1 MQTEESTNPGEAA
14 PAKNRKSRRW
24 LRGLLKLAGV
34 VVLLLVLLV
43 VFWLRSALYNRFV
56 RFPREAAAWQALRNE
71 RQPVT
76 DNAGWNEYRGTLHNH
91 SHLSHDSEVPFTN
104 ILHALQIA
112 NLDFICLSDHPDQ
125 GRADFSL
132 QWRGLHD
139 GKLFIPGFEMK
150 EGIMPFGVASGVVLS
165 NQTDSATLARQI
177 ITNGGVFFYA
187 HPEEPREW
195 NRPELTGMEIY
206 NLHTDFKRAKGG
218 LSGMLRERL
227 PDLLVNL
234 RAYPDHVYRLA
245 FHRPTEFLQRWDD
258 LNRTRR
264 ITGIAANDCHQ
275 NVGFRAFYTT
285 NGTIR
290 VEDTSP
296 KKLKEFKLNWFTRL
310 LARAGFGS
318 LEPGRKLFHVQL
330 DPYERSTRFVNTHLL
345 APELT
350 EPAVLDALRAGRG
363 FIGFDMIADSS
374 GFRWFARDGST
385 TTVMGGSG
393 KFSGAT
399 RLHAMSPLPC
409 RFTIVRD
416 GQPVHQA
423 EGRMLEWTPSG
434 PGKYRVEAE
443 LKISGE
449 WTPWVYVNPLELQ

>member
-1 MQTEESTNPGEAA
+1 MQIADPPRPGETI
-14 PAKNRKSRRW
+14 PAKNGKPRCW
-24 LRGLLKLAGV
+24 LCRLLKLAGV
-34 VVLLLVLLV
+34 VVVLLVLLV
-43 VFWLRSALYNRFV
+43 VFWLRGALYNRFV
-56 RFPREAAAWQALRNE
+56 RFPREEAAWQAIRSE
-71 RQPVT
+71 RQPVKE
-76 DNAGWNEYRGTLHNH
+76 NAGWNEYRGTLHNH

-104 ILHALQIA
+104 ILHALQVA
-112 NLDFICLSDHPDQ
+112 NVDFICLSDHPDA

-132 QWRGLHD
+132 QWRGLHE

-177 ITNGGVFFYA
+177 ITNGGVLFYA

-195 NRPELTGMEIY
+195 QRAELTGMEIY
-206 NLHTDFKRAKGG
+206 NLHTDFKRMKGG
-218 LSGMLRERL
+218 VSGMLRERL

-245 FHRPTEFLQRWDD
+245 FQRPTEFLQHWDE
-258 LNRTRR
+258 LNRTRHL
-264 ITGIAANDCHQ
+264 TGIAANDCHQ

-290 VEDTSP
+290 IEDTSP
-296 KKLKEFKLNWFTRL
+296 KTLKEFKLNWFTRS
-310 LARAGFGS
+310 LARVVFGP

-345 APELT
+345 AQELT

-363 FIGFDMIADSS
+363 YIGFDLIADSS
-374 GFRWFARDGST
+374 GFRWFAREGAT
-385 TTVMGGSG
+385 TTVMGETG
-393 KFSGAT
+393 KFSGDT
-399 RLHAMSPLPC
+399 RLHAVSPLPC
-409 RFTIVRD
+409 RFTIVQD

-423 EGRMLEWTPSG
+423 EGRALDWTPSG
-434 PGKYRVEAE
+434 PGNYRVEAE
-443 LKISGE
+443 LKIRDE
-449 WTPWVYVNPLELQ
+449 WLPWVYANPIQLQ